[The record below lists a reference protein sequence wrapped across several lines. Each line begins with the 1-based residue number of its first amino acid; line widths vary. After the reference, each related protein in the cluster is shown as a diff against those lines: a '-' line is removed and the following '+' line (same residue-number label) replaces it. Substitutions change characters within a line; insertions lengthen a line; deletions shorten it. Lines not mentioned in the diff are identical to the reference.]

1 MSRTRYIP
9 GIIIE
14 KRIEG
19 FFAYERTIGLS
30 ERNELLKI
38 IASQLNNTAPKVEV
52 ADWRKL
58 LKLAKAHGLLQYIA
72 FYAEDLP
79 EDKRPDEKVQNYLFS
94 AIMQE
99 TARSANQLDAVAE
112 MQEAME
118 QNGVYNLAVKGSVTK
133 MRYENELLRT
143 MGDIDLLYKPEQH
156 HFFMTLM
163 LSLGYGD
170 YQEGRKNDTYSRPP
184 FITVEA
190 HRELVTSESDCA
202 DYYRDIWNMAQ
213 PKDGLKYTYE
223 MRVEDELV
231 FNIVHLAEHFKEGG
245 AGVRF
250 IIDVYVYSR
259 IEMDNDYVEHEL
271 TKLSLN
277 EFYHHILDLA
287 NYWLA
292 DSESSELTEKLA
304 DFIMDSGVF
313 GDKDNAAA
321 LAVEEGRIKHF
332 FKVCFPDYDSMK
344 SMFPWLEGREVLLP
358 YAWGLRGVRA
368 LRYRKGNVD
377 LHFSQVRTGDT
388 EKGKALRQFYSECGL
403 K

>member
-1 MSRTRYIP
+1 MSVRSKLI
-9 GIIIE
+9 
-14 KRIEG
+14 
-19 FFAYERTIGLS
+19 
-30 ERNELLKI
+30 KI
-38 IASQLNNTAPKVEV
+38 IVSQLNNTASDVEI
-52 ADWRKL
+52 ADWKAL
-58 LKLAKAHGLLQYIA
+58 MKLAKAHGLLQYIA
-72 FYAEDLP
+72 LYIENLP
-79 EDKRPDEKVQNYLFS
+79 EEKQPSGKIQDYLFS
-94 AIMQE
+94 ILMQE

-118 QNGVYNLAVKGSVTK
+118 QNGVYNLVVKGSVTK
-133 MRYENELLRT
+133 QRYENELLRT

-156 HFFMTLM
+156 HVFKTLM
-163 LSLGYGD
+163 FSLGYGD

-190 HRELVTSESDCA
+190 HRELVSSESDYA
-202 DYYRDIWNMAQ
+202 DYYRDIWRLAR
-213 PKDGLKYTYE
+213 PKYGKMFTYE
-223 MRVEDELV
+223 MRIEDELV

-259 IEMDNDYVEHEL
+259 IEMDIENVETEL
-271 TKLSLN
+271 TKLGLN

-287 NYWLA
+287 NHWFA
-292 DSESSELTEKLA
+292 DAESSELIEKLS

-321 LAVEEGRIKHF
+321 LAVEEGKVKHLI
-332 FKVCFPDYDSMK
+332 KVCFPDYDSMK
-344 SMFPWLEGREVLLP
+344 SMFPWLEGKGVLLP

-368 LRYRKGNVD
+368 LRHRKGNVN
-377 LHFSQVRTGDT
+377 LHFNQVRTGDT
-388 EKGKALRQFYSECGL
+388 EKAKALRQFYAECGL